1 LCHFQTA
8 DKATLRHD
16 SEYELLPHA
25 AIRRSKELKSWHK
38 YILAAV
44 ITGATMLV
52 IAFVT
57 ILLWGRGSPDKDKK
71 LETSVGHVIATSSAA
86 QVIRLWP
93 GKAPGSETWTQQ
105 EVEIDTKDEKLVRN
119 VVDPELTAYF
129 PATDKAN
136 GTSVIICPGGGFHM
150 LSMGNE
156 GIEVAHYLNSLG
168 ITAFVLKY
176 RLTRTDT
183 DYPLL
188 LLHRL
193 KTPDDMRPII
203 DEMSPFLI
211 ADGQQAI
218 RLVRNNATKWGLVP
232 DHIGMIGFSAG
243 GYLALSVA
251 VHHMADSKPN
261 FIAAI
266 YPLAPAVL
274 DPQNEKIPMF
284 VLCADDDPLVPPIE
298 NSVRIY
304 DIWHTA
310 KIPVELHIL
319 AKGGHGFGM
328 TKHHMPTDDWYELFR
343 GWLIDQGY
351 LSATSQ

>member
-1 LCHFQTA
+1 
-8 DKATLRHD
+8 
-16 SEYELLPHA
+16 
-25 AIRRSKELKSWHK
+25 LKSWHK
-38 YILAAV
+38 YILRAV
-44 ITGATMLV
+44 VTGVTMLV

-57 ILLWGRGSPDKDKK
+57 ILLWGRGSPSKDQK
-71 LETSVGHVIATSSAA
+71 LETSAGHVVATSSAP

-93 GKAPGSETWTQQ
+93 GKAPGSENWTQQ
-105 EVEIDTKDEKLVRN
+105 EVEVDTKDEKLVRN

-176 RLTRTDT
+176 RVTKTNT
-183 DYPLL
+183 YYPLV

-193 KTPDDMRPII
+193 KTSADMQPII
-203 DEMSPFLI
+203 DEMSPLLV

-218 RLVRNNATKWGLVP
+218 RLVRNNATKWGLIP
-232 DHIGMIGFSAG
+232 DRIGIIGFSAG

-251 VHHMADSKPN
+251 VHHTTDSKPD

-274 DPQNEKIPMF
+274 NPKNEKTPMF
-284 VLCADDDPLVPPIE
+284 VLCADDDPIVPPIE
-298 NSVRIY
+298 NSVRVY
-304 DIWHTA
+304 DIWRTA

-328 TKHHMPTDDWYELFR
+328 TKHHMPTDNWYVLYR
-343 GWLIDQGY
+343 SWLIDQGY
-351 LSATSQ
+351 LSATNQ